1 MTIRSNKQTNRDHSV
16 ARATIGRSLA
26 VPCMGLLAIVFATGR
41 LMAQE
46 APAEKEP
53 AKETAKETTEKF
65 QFVAVEDFDGKLR
78 LDWQPVRLDPT
89 HYSLSK
95 KPGKLTITTQ
105 RGSIHGDETN
115 DQFGEG
121 LQARNL
127 FLFANPLSRDTDFV
141 VTTCVSDFAPT
152 TAYQQAGLIIYND
165 DDNYLKWGYEF
176 NGRINE
182 GNGFVLVRETDGE
195 PSHDVGPGGWDGV
208 QKKCWL
214 RLTKRGNRY
223 THSTS
228 EDGVKFTDHGER
240 EWGDGGPKKIGIL
253 AKNGGNKAAAE
264 IDASFEFFDIR
275 APAPAKEKG
284 DTPAAPARAPAPTIP
299 RNEFKTK

>member
-1 MTIRSNKQTNRDHSV
+1 MVHRMALVLRRHPI
-16 ARATIGRSLA
+16 ARAALLGLGLMA
-26 VPCMGLLAIVFATGR
+26 VAFTAVRLLA
-41 LMAQE
+41 QE
-46 APAEKEP
+46 TPPAE
-53 AKETAKETTEKF
+53 AAKETTEKF

-127 FLFANPLSRDTDFV
+127 FLIANPLSRDTDFV
-141 VTTCVSDFAPT
+141 VTTCVSDFAPNT
-152 TAYQQAGLIIYND
+152 TYQQAGLIIYND
-165 DDNYLKWGYEF
+165 DDNYLKWGYESNAKF
-176 NGRINE
+176 MLI
-182 GNGFVLVRETDGE
+182 RETDGE
-195 PSHDVGPGGWDGV
+195 PTHDTGPAGWEGV
-208 QKKCWL
+208 EKRFWL
-214 RLTKRGNRY
+214 RLAKRGNRY

-228 EDGVKFTDHGER
+228 EDGLKFTDHGER
-240 EWGDGGPKKIGIL
+240 EWGDGAPKKIGIL

-264 IDASFEFFDIR
+264 IDASFEFFDLR
-275 APAPAKEKG
+275 APAPAKVQG
-284 DTPAAPARAPAPTIP
+284 DTPAAAPVRVPAPAIP